1 LEQLVCNLLQ
11 LYILV
16 VIARIILSW
25 FPMEPGSGLSGVF
38 GILYAATEP
47 VLGPLRRLIPPLQLG
62 GAGLDLSP
70 IVLFFGIQILQQAIC
85 R

>member
-1 LEQLVCNLLQ
+1 MEQLVCNLLQ

-25 FPMEPGSGLSGVF
+25 FPVAPGSGLSSVF
-38 GILYAATEP
+38 GVLYALTEP
-47 VLGPLRRLIPPLQLG
+47 VLGPLRRLIPPLSFG